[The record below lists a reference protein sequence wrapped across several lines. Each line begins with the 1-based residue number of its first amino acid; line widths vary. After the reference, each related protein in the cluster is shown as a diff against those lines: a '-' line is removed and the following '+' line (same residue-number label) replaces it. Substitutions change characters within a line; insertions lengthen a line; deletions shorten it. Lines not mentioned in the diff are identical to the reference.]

1 MALTDRARYF
11 WLISPKANFVSAATP
26 EDDGQTCAP
35 CACADDRD
43 VSHFSWQYPVPNTR
57 CSVLSHDLLGLL
69 FSKAI
74 FSAVKQA
81 ADVGAMLG
89 DNQQRHCDH
98 AHQYR
103 LRQVVAHQ
111 EPSYCGKGRCRN

>member
-26 EDDGQTCAP
+26 EDDSQPCAP

-43 VSHFSWQYPVPNTR
+43 VSHFSWQYPVLSTR
-57 CSVLSHDLLGLL
+57 SQCSVFSHDLLRLL

-81 ADVGAMLG
+81 TDVGVVLG
-89 DNQQRHCDH
+89 DDQNHNCQH
-98 AHQYR
+98 
-103 LRQVVAHQ
+103 
-111 EPSYCGKGRCRN
+111 